1 MGDFRILFITDHEKH
16 SINNSFYW
24 IVNQLIHDERV
35 SSIDL
40 ITKGVKANEYF
51 FAGKKDAAFFVSPVQ
66 SLIEYSEGAGCFL
79 NGLKRGNTKD
89 YNVVVLRL
97 PPPISAPFFQNLKQ
111 LFVNAL
117 FINDPEGIMETYRKD
132 FLLNFRS
139 ICPPMQV
146 AHSVA
151 QIKQL
156 ADKSPLVLKPIEG
169 YGGKGIIRIMNG
181 IVSEGEQSDSLSTFL
196 NSFEERP
203 MLAVNYLRNVN
214 QGDKRILVVNGKIIG
229 GSLRMPKKGS
239 WICNASM
246 GGSSNACVIEAEEIE
261 IVKSISP
268 VLLEKGIVIY
278 GLDTLVDDNGK
289 RILSELNT
297 ASVGGILQISE
308 MYGEQV
314 MIDFKKQLFEYLDS
328 KKL

>member
-1 MGDFRILFITDHEKH
+1 MGDFRILFITDHDKH

-40 ITKGVKANEYF
+40 ITKGVKANRKF
-51 FAGKKDAAFFVSPVQ
+51 FEGEKDAEIFVSPIH
-66 SLIEYSEGAGCFL
+66 SFIEYSVEADCFL
-79 NGLKRGNTKD
+79 NGLKRGNARD
-89 YNVVVLRL
+89 YNVVMLRL
-97 PPPISAPFFQNLKQ
+97 PPPISTRFFQNLKRIFINA
-111 LFVNAL
+111 LFVN
-117 FINDPEGIMETYRKD
+117 DPDGIMETYRKD
-132 FLLNFRS
+132 FLLNFKS
-139 ICPPMQV
+139 ICPPMQIV
-146 AHSVA
+146 HSAA

-156 ADKSPLVLKPIEG
+156 ADKSALVLKPIEG

-181 IVSEGEQSDSLSTFL
+181 IVSEGNQNKSLNIFL
-196 NSFEERP
+196 NTFGERP
-203 MLAVNYLRNVN
+203 MLAVNYLKNVN

-246 GGSSNACVIEAEEIE
+246 GGSSNTCIVEAEEIE
-261 IVKSISP
+261 IVNSISP